1 MTIPS
6 RISLLTLC
14 LFLAA
19 CSTPPPPASGID
31 APPTWQGAAETAR
44 NPGRTASGGA
54 PSPAQRSTS

>member
-19 CSTPPPPASGID
+19 CSTPPPPARAS
-31 APPTWQGAAETAR
+31 PPAWQGAAETRHPADGQWWR
-44 NPGRTASGGA
+44 AFASPHSTA
-54 PSPAQRSTS
+54 